1 MNNRRY
7 QSTDV
12 KRMNWSKVD
21 EAVAGGSLTV
31 AVDVAKEDFMAALM
45 KPGHEVVE
53 TVRWKHPQETRRLE
67 AGLLSLGL
75 PVERIAVAMEP
86 SGTYGDSLRYTLSK
100 RGIAIWRVSPKRVHD
115 AAEVFDGVPS
125 LHDAKSAYLIGRLHQ
140 DGASERWQDL
150 PETRRDD
157 QALLA
162 ELDLYQSEH
171 RRNLN
176 RLGALLSRHWPEAE
190 TVMDLDRASLLNLIA
205 EYGDPSHLQQQRSAA
220 GQALRQH
227 GGHFLEE
234 AVIEALLDSAAN
246 TLGVP
251 CTAGERAYLQC
262 LAREL
267 LRTREGIHEVERRI
281 QARTASEAVLQSMAG
296 AVGAVTSL
304 ALNATLGSPLDYPSP
319 KHYLKALGLN
329 LRECSSGKHHGQLRI
344 TKRGP
349 ALGRKYLYFAV
360 LRWLQADHGANA
372 WYQEKSARDGGIH
385 GKALIG
391 LMRRLVKGLWHVAR
405 GACFDS
411 SKLFEARPEGRPVMA
426 MT

>member
-1 MNNRRY
+1 MTKRRY

-12 KRMNWSKVD
+12 KRIHWKQVA
-21 EAVAGGSLTV
+21 EAVAGGPLTV

-53 TVRWKHPQETRRLE
+53 TARWKHPQETRLLQ

-75 PVERIAVAMEP
+75 PAERIAVVMEP
-86 SGTYGDSLRYTLSK
+86 SGVYGDSLRYTLSR

-140 DGASERWQDL
+140 DGASERWEDL
-150 PETRRDD
+150 PQTRRDD

-162 ELDLYQSEH
+162 ELDLYRSEH

-176 RLGALLSRHWPEAE
+176 RLDALLSRHWPEAQ
-190 TVMDLDRASLLNLIA
+190 TVLDLERASLLNVIA
-205 EYGDPSHLQQQRSAA
+205 EYGDPYAIRQQRAA
-220 GQALRQH
+220 ARQTLRQH
-227 GGHFLEE
+227 GGRFLAE
-234 AVIEALLDSAAN
+234 AVIEALLDSAAD

-251 CTAGERAYLQC
+251 CTAGERAWLQC
-262 LAREL
+262 LARAL
-267 LRTREGIHEVERRI
+267 LRSRTQIHEVERRI
-281 QARTASEAVLQSMAG
+281 QARTTSEATLQGMA
-296 AVGAVTSL
+296 ATVGAVTSL
-304 ALNATLGSPLDYPSP
+304 VLNAQLGSPLAYPSP
-319 KHYLKALGLN
+319 RHYLKALGLN
-329 LRECSSGKHHGQLRI
+329 LRERSSGKHHGQLHI

-349 ALGRKYLYFAV
+349 PLARKYLYFAV
-360 LRWLQADHGANA
+360 LRWIQADPEANA
-372 WYQEKSARDGGIH
+372 WYRAKSGRDGDIH

-405 GACFDS
+405 GARFES
-411 SKLFEARPEGRPVMA
+411 GKLFEAHPEGRPAMA
-426 MT
+426 Q